1 MQTNQAFF
9 CSCLICDWFSLASFR
24 SLGLI
29 FGNNGTQYT
38 MLASIFA
45 ALFPALAISV
55 STSLTKAM
63 QSMYGFL
70 TDFAQRESFY

>member
-1 MQTNQAFF
+1 
-9 CSCLICDWFSLASFR
+9 
-24 SLGLI
+24 
-29 FGNNGTQYT
+29 

-45 ALFPALAISV
+45 ALFSALAISV
-55 STSLTKAM
+55 STSLTKAI